1 MPSSVEDDAGY
12 VLGHSEREL
21 DRLTAQA
28 RFIEPITRR
37 FFVEAGIASGMSVLD
52 VGCGAG
58 DVSFLAAELVGE
70 SGEVVGVDPASKPI
84 TLARSRAAQ
93 RAVSNVSF
101 RQSELSDLTSDEQ
114 FDAVVGR
121 YVLMYVRDP
130 SAALRLL
137 ATFVRRGGVIVFH
150 ELDVGG
156 FASYPAAPRSR

>member
-1 MPSSVEDDAGY
+1 
-12 VLGHSEREL
+12 
-21 DRLTAQA
+21 
-28 RFIEPITRR
+28 
-37 FFVEAGIASGMSVLD
+37 MSVLD

-130 SAALRLL
+130 ARPCACWRRS
-137 ATFVRRGGVIVFH
+137 FVGV
-150 ELDVGG
+150 
-156 FASYPAAPRSR
+156 A